1 MHGPRFCLDS
11 DGGFACDGVVVKTQ
25 ESTSHALAHRRAEGG
40 RVLGRMVLRCRRMR
54 GCRRQLMCWRR
65 AQRCAGRPILLESLR
80 REVEDAERGSGHR
93 DRQLQ
98 HSSERAAA
106 TVSLRSMEASGG
118 AGHEDHVIPSRAKLG
133 GRRDFQLGVLR
144 PKPFRTLRSN
154 VPRRQT
160 LVSQAQ
166 LSN

>member
-1 MHGPRFCLDS
+1 MQADARMQAAANVL
-11 DGGFACDGVVVKTQ
+11 A
-25 ESTSHALAHRRAEGG
+25 ESATMRRTA
-40 RVLGRMVLRCRRMR
+40 
-54 GCRRQLMCWRR
+54 
-65 AQRCAGRPILLESLR
+65 ILLESLR

-106 TVSLRSMEASGG
+106 TVSLRSMDASGG
-118 AGHEDHVIPSRAKLG
+118 AGHEDHVIPSRAKLQG
-133 GRRDFQLGVLR
+133 GGDFQLGVQR

>member
-1 MHGPRFCLDS
+1 MHGPRFCPES
-11 DGGFACDGVVVKTQ
+11 YGGFAWDGVVVKTQ

-80 REVEDAERGSGHR
+80 REVEDADRERGAGHR

-106 TVSLRSMEASGG
+106 TVSLRSMDASGG
-118 AGHEDHVIPSRAKLG
+118 AGHEDHVIPSRAKLQG
-133 GRRDFQLGVLR
+133 GGDFQLGVFDQNR
-144 PKPFRTLRSN
+144 FARYE
-154 VPRRQT
+154 
-160 LVSQAQ
+160 AM
-166 LSN
+166 

>member
-1 MHGPRFCLDS
+1 MQADARMQAAANVL
-11 DGGFACDGVVVKTQ
+11 A
-25 ESTSHALAHRRAEGG
+25 ESATMRRTA
-40 RVLGRMVLRCRRMR
+40 
-54 GCRRQLMCWRR
+54 
-65 AQRCAGRPILLESLR
+65 ILLESLR

-118 AGHEDHVIPSRAKLG
+118 AGHEDHVIPSRAKLQ
-133 GRRDFQLGVLR
+133 GRRDFQLGVWR

-154 VPRRQT
+154 VPR
-160 LVSQAQ
+160 VS
-166 LSN
+166 

>member
-1 MHGPRFCLDS
+1 MPWQR
-11 DGGFACDGVVVKTQ
+11 GGAG
-25 ESTSHALAHRRAEGG
+25 L
-40 RVLGRMVLRCRRMR
+40 RV
-54 GCRRQLMCWRR
+54 
-65 AQRCAGRPILLESLR
+65 AAFLLESLR

-118 AGHEDHVIPSRAKLG
+118 AGHEDHVIPSRAKLQG
-133 GRRDFQLGVLR
+133 GGDFQLGVR
-144 PKPFRTLRSN
+144 DQNRFARYEAMYRVARRS
-154 VPRRQT
+154 T
-160 LVSQAQ
+160 VSQAQ

>member
-1 MHGPRFCLDS
+1 MQAAANVL
-11 DGGFACDGVVVKTQ
+11 A
-25 ESTSHALAHRRAEGG
+25 ESATMRRTA
-40 RVLGRMVLRCRRMR
+40 
-54 GCRRQLMCWRR
+54 
-65 AQRCAGRPILLESLR
+65 ILLESLR

-106 TVSLRSMEASGG
+106 TVSLRSMDASGG

-133 GRRDFQLGVLR
+133 GRRDFQLGVQR

>member
-1 MHGPRFCLDS
+1 MQADARMQAAANVL
-11 DGGFACDGVVVKTQ
+11 A
-25 ESTSHALAHRRAEGG
+25 ESATMRRTA
-40 RVLGRMVLRCRRMR
+40 
-54 GCRRQLMCWRR
+54 
-65 AQRCAGRPILLESLR
+65 ILLESLR

-133 GRRDFQLGVLR
+133 GRRFQLGVLR

-160 LVSQAQ
+160 LVPQAMHAQ
-166 LSN
+166 LFY